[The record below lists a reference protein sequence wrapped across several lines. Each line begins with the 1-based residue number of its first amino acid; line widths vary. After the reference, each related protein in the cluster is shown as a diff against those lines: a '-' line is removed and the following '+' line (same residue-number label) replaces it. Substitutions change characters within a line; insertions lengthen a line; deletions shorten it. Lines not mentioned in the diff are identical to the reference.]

1 MQSNHYNLSGSR
13 KYRVGV
19 VGSGNSAHA
28 LSAWL
33 SSQGHTVNMYARNI
47 EKLDHVRKAG
57 AIVSTGKLE
66 GTFPVASVT
75 NSPKE
80 LCGASQVIFVATL
93 ATAYSDVARQLAPWM
108 TSDHFVVL
116 FSGKLCGS
124 LEMTNAF
131 LKLGKQVP
139 VLETDAIF
147 ACRLQENGSIWI
159 RGQKQWTLY
168 SGIDQTSTAEYGA
181 VIRSFFPYLEP
192 AKNLIQRGLTDFGA
206 FAHPVITV
214 ANLSKI
220 DRGEAFLFY
229 YEGMSERT
237 VALLESVEIE
247 FRAVAK
253 AYGVELIPMKDLLN
267 RYYGCDTTSLF
278 SAMTSVPNYRDSA
291 APASL
296 NHRYLNEDV
305 HCTLIPFQELA
316 RKARVSV
323 PTVDAVIQFTS
334 LISKSNGADL
344 RPRSL
349 DILGWSSLSCEGIT
363 ERMRA

>member
-1 MQSNHYNLSGSR
+1 MQSNHYNLPGSR

-33 SSQGHTVNMYARNI
+33 SSQGHIVNMYARNI
-47 EKLDHVRKAG
+47 EKLDHVRKTG
-57 AIVSTGKLE
+57 SIVSTGKLE

-93 ATAYSDVARQLAPWM
+93 ATAYSDVARQLAPCM
-108 TSDHFVVL
+108 TSEHCVVL

-124 LEMTNAF
+124 LEVTNAF

-168 SGIDQTSTAEYGA
+168 SGIDQTTTAEYGA

-220 DRGEAFLFY
+220 DRGESFI
-229 YEGMSERT
+229 
-237 VALLESVEIE
+237 LLRGHE
-247 FRAVAK
+247 
-253 AYGVELIPMKDLLN
+253 
-267 RYYGCDTTSLF
+267 
-278 SAMTSVPNYRDSA
+278 
-291 APASL
+291 
-296 NHRYLNEDV
+296 
-305 HCTLIPFQELA
+305 
-316 RKARVSV
+316 
-323 PTVDAVIQFTS
+323 
-334 LISKSNGADL
+334 
-344 RPRSL
+344 
-349 DILGWSSLSCEGIT
+349 
-363 ERMRA
+363 